1 MLSERVMMVLLAFAL
16 WYTLYPSLET
26 AQTWG
31 FAWMLYTWAVNMGLV
46 FLVAGGFHW
55 FFVHEKRLG
64 PAPALQPSAFNASK
78 S

>member
-46 FLVAGGFHW
+46 FLVAGGLH
-55 FFVHEKRLG
+55 
-64 PAPALQPSAFNASK
+64 
-78 S
+78 